1 MTPIPADLEPS
12 AWSVEAR
19 PPAPVLQ
26 GRWGRPGLAAR
37 EESVCWTRT
46 VTSAGPARTS
56 TVKVIVLQRETY
68 HAARDPKIANVFACM
83 EIGRE
88 IEILLGAL

>member
-1 MTPIPADLEPS
+1 MIPVPAALEHS

-37 EESVCWTRT
+37 EESVWWTRT

-68 HAARDPKIANVFACM
+68 YAAEAPKIAVFRLT
-83 EIGRE
+83 G
-88 IEILLGAL
+88 LL